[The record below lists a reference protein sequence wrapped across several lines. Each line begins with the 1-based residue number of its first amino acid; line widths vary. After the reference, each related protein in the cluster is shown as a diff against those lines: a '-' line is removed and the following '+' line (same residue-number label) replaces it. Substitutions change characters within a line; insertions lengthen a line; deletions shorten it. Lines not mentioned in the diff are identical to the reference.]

1 MAEKISRDQVRKTA
15 QLGRILLEET
25 ELESFTSQLGEILT
39 YVEKLNELDT
49 GHVEPLNHVLPLKNV
64 YRPDASEESIGAELA
79 LREAPEHYDLER
91 HDTERDDTER
101 TDEPPQHFFRI
112 PKVLGDGG
120 GA

>member
-1 MAEKISRDQVRKTA
+1 MAEKISREQVRRTA

-25 ELESFTSQLGEILT
+25 ELDSFTSQLGEILT

-49 GHVEPLNHVLPLKNV
+49 EKVEPLNHVLPLKNV
-64 YRPDASEESIGAELA
+64 LRPDAAEDSIGAELA
-79 LREAPEHYDLER
+79 VREAPERHELE
-91 HDTERDDTER
+91 TPG
-101 TDEPPQHFFRI
+101 EPPQRFFRV